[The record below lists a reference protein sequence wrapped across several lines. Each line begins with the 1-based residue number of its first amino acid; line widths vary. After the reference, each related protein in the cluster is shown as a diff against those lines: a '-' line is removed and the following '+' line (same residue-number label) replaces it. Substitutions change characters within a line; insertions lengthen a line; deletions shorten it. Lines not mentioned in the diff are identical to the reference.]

1 MDRVKSLFKFAKCII
16 GIKDGVELRIKPLK
30 TTIARASITRGIITI
45 DPAIKDIN
53 ENLLLYLFIHELAHI
68 KTKNQYHTSSFWQEI
83 EKLYTEDK
91 IKEIEKTLI
100 ESYWCLKNVEEIEI
114 EF

>member
-30 TTIARASITRGIITI
+30 TTIARASITRGVITI
-45 DPAIKDIN
+45 DPAVKNIS

-68 KTKNQYHTSSFWQEI
+68 KTKNQYHTPSFWKEI
-83 EKLYTEDK
+83 EKLYPVDK
-91 IKEIEKTLI
+91 IEELENMLI
-100 ESYWCLKNVEEIEI
+100 ENYWGLKNNAKEC
-114 EF
+114 